1 VGSWLLVVA
10 GSNVNQLYLPPCS
23 CCLQLEQG
31 SLGASFNGLRYA
43 LSPYQLEE
51 ALMNGQYR
59 GEVLT
64 GSKLRQVRW
73 QMLVRAIDERSLASI
88 HSDPHDGATRP
99 PCLYFSPIAN
109 DIREI
114 ATGATFVTYVCDQNS
129 TDIWCFRLNKPCT
142 FILLMNDV
150 DDCWG
155 PAVNCVDSITPLIQ
169 FIEEEKV
176 ES

>member
-1 VGSWLLVVA
+1 MGGVAQKGGGGGEQPAAGHGGGIAHPPLLP
-10 GSNVNQLYLPPCS
+10 LRLPPPCS

-129 TDIWCFRLNKPCT
+129 T
-142 FILLMNDV
+142 V
-150 DDCWG
+150 
-155 PAVNCVDSITPLIQ
+155 S
-169 FIEEEKV
+169 
-176 ES
+176 